1 MLMRALPLLALRL
14 LLVALCVAWVPARV
28 SAQAAQMAQ
37 VAQVAQVV
45 LDEDSLLFAR
55 LLLDDLVLSET
66 LEIHAVEDRMYLPLI
81 EISKLIEFKAEPSE
95 DGPRVS
101 GWLDSPAASFSVDL
115 VSGEIRVMGKARAR
129 YPESIIP
136 FGNEVF
142 MEQETLADLLGFPV
156 IADRYEALVS
166 LKPEYPLP
174 LQERLLREKRGGGFG
189 YGPRSDPGYPAE
201 NLPYGQSRGASL
213 DFSVSKV
220 FGFRDLSMES
230 DPPTRTGMLLSGDFL
245 WMTGFLGLEATV
257 DQGGFDPS
265 SLHVSLHRKDEDG
278 RLLGLLGAREIS
290 LGNVSPVAPPLVG
303 SGSGVFAASIS
314 NYPLFQPSYFDLQT
328 LEGYLAPQ
336 WDVELYRNGVLL
348 DYRPAGDSGSYR
360 FADIP
365 LSFGRNELVLEFR
378 GPFGQ
383 RRRET
388 YSYNVGTN
396 MIRPGNLHYRASVSA
411 ESGLPRVAFMQ
422 DFGLSRQA
430 TIGAS
435 AVAAHVPGGWNL
447 YPGIGFAG
455 YFSDIQADAHLA
467 LDLRG
472 IAPAG
477 DAGLRFQ
484 VDSLGVSL
492 RFSGYGDG
500 WIPAYPVATAT
511 PYRYQLYLG
520 LQGLKWIPS
529 PNVST
534 LSPTFRHTVF
544 ADGSGTDTL
553 DLQETIGNRLFRVRN
568 QNTIQHRFDGT
579 ATHSWNAAGTVSIG
593 STYRDTSIGADL
605 SYGVYPAPTADRIGL
620 NLELPLPANLR
631 AQARGDYRPS
641 GGGGAGIW
649 AAEGALYYQDR
660 TVRAG
665 VTGTWNSGNTWAV
678 SFSFFSNVSADLRDI
693 ALVPDSRQL
702 ASMGSVSVRVFVDS
716 NFNSRFDPGEK
727 PLEGVGFFVND
738 ISHETFTGSDGI
750 AFLRGLAPNM
760 KTGVSISR
768 VTLEDILMV
777 PVHEGRSCVTRPG
790 TTIPLDFP
798 VWLTGEIAGTV
809 YKESGREKRALPKV
823 RVELVGEEG
832 LAAGSTYSAYDGY
845 FQFVN
850 VRPGRYIARVTGDQA
865 GKPLSRP
872 VMRRITVP
880 ANGGYVDGVDL
891 LLPAD
896 PVAEPA
902 AAQVAEAPVAE
913 PVVAPVAEPTMPSV
927 VAPIVAEPAPSPV
940 VEAPRF
946 GLPQGKYAATVY
958 VPLITGTEGASIR
971 YTLGDEDPGPE
982 SGLLYTGPLVIGE
995 SAIVKA
1001 IALKE
1006 GWIPSPVADAAYLI
1020 LRPEPVR
1027 VPVPDL
1033 DPIPPPIPWLAAD
1046 PEPAIAPGPQV
1057 VKAPLFGLPQGKY
1070 HGSATVPLQAE
1081 TAGSVIRYSVGNEDP
1096 GPDSGLPYTGPLEIG
1111 ESTIVKAIALRDG
1124 WISSPV
1130 VTAAYIILNPESV
1143 PAMAATPA
1151 TAATPAPSARAP
1163 VPAQASRSSAA
1174 PEVPR
1179 IYRLVLRFH
1188 PDSATPLPGET
1199 ERMRKLAM
1207 LLGRS
1212 AAARNVVLEGHAAR
1226 AKTIEGQKEVSRLRA
1241 RFVSDWLVAQ
1251 GITDARRL
1259 SYRWMGADVP
1269 LVPNSTAQGM
1279 ALNRRVEVLI
1289 ELAPGDPD
1297 IPADL

>member
-1 MLMRALPLLALRL
+1 M
-14 LLVALCVAWVPARV
+14 ALCVMWAPARV
-28 SAQAAQMAQ
+28 PAQA
-37 VAQVAQVV
+37 V
-45 LDEDSLLFAR
+45 LDEDSLLFSR

-66 LEIHAVEDRMYLPLI
+66 LEIHALEDRVYLPLI
-81 EISKLIEFKAEPSE
+81 EISRLIEFKAEPSE
-95 DGPRVS
+95 DGTRVS
-101 GWLDSPAASFSVDL
+101 GWLDSPAATFSVDL
-115 VSGEIRVMGKARAR
+115 VSGEIKVMGKTRARA
-129 YPESIIP
+129 PDSVIP
-136 FGNEVF
+136 FGSEVF
-142 MEQETLADLLGFPV
+142 MERGILADLLGMPV

-166 LKPEYPLP
+166 LQPGYPLP

-189 YGPRSDPGYPAE
+189 YGLRSDPGYPEE
-201 NLPYGQSRGASL
+201 NLPYSPSRGASL

-220 FGFRDLSMES
+220 FGFRDLSLES

-245 WMTGFLGLEATV
+245 WMTGFLGLEADV

-278 RLLGLLGAREIS
+278 RLLGFLGAREVS
-290 LGNVSPVAPPLVG
+290 MGNVSPVSPPLVG
-303 SGSGVFAASIS
+303 AGSGAFSASIS

-348 DYRPAGDSGSYR
+348 DYLPAGDSGSYR

-383 RRRET
+383 RRREAHT
-388 YSYNVGTN
+388 YNVGTN

-411 ESGLPRVAFMQ
+411 ESGLPRIAFMQ
-422 DFGLSRQA
+422 DYGLSRQA
-430 TIGAS
+430 TVGAS

-455 YFSDIQADAHLA
+455 YFSDIQADGHLA
-467 LDLRG
+467 LDLRSG
-472 IAPAG
+472 APAG

-484 VDSLGVSL
+484 ADSLGVSL
-492 RFSGYGDG
+492 RFTGYGDG
-500 WIPAYPVATAT
+500 WIPAVPVAAAT

-534 LSPTFRHTVF
+534 LSPTFRHIGF
-544 ADGSGTDTL
+544 ADGSSTNTL
-553 DLQETIGNRLFRVRN
+553 DLQETIGNRLFRLRN
-568 QNTIQHRFDGT
+568 QNTVRHRFDGA
-579 ATHSWNAAGTVSIG
+579 ATHTWSAAGTVSVG
-593 STYRDTSIGADL
+593 STYRDASVGADL

-631 AQARGDYRPS
+631 MQARGDYRPS
-641 GGGGAGIW
+641 GGTGAGTW
-649 AAEGALYYQDR
+649 AAEAALYYQDR

-665 VTGTWNSGNTWAV
+665 VTGTWNTGNTWAI
-678 SFSFFSNVSADLRDI
+678 SFSFFSNVSADLRDVAI
-693 ALVPDSRQL
+693 VPDSRQL
-702 ASMGSVSVRVFVDS
+702 ASMGSISARVFVDS

-750 AFLRGLAPNM
+750 AFLRGLPPNV

-768 VTLEDILMV
+768 VTLEDILLV

-809 YKESGREKRALPKV
+809 YKESGRDRRALPKV

-832 LAAGSTYSAYDGY
+832 LAAGSVYSAYDEY

-850 VRPGRYIARVTGDQA
+850 VRPGRYIAQVTEDQS
-865 GKPLSRP
+865 GKPLERP

-880 ANGGYVDGVDL
+880 ANGGYVDGTDL
-891 LLPAD
+891 LLPPD
-896 PVAEPA
+896 PVPA
-902 AAQVAEAPVAE
+902 PAPLPVVEAPVIALVEAPAVLPAE
-913 PVVAPVAEPTMPSV
+913 PPIAAPPPL
-927 VAPIVAEPAPSPV
+927 PV

-946 GLPQGKYAATVY
+946 GLPQGRYAATVY
-958 VPLITGTEGASIR
+958 VPLVTGTEGASIR
-971 YTLGDEDPGPE
+971 YTLGNEDPGPE
-982 SGLLYTGPLVIGE
+982 RGLPYTDPLVLGE

-1001 IALKE
+1001 IAMKD
-1006 GWIPSPVADAAYLI
+1006 GWIPSPIADAAYLI

-1033 DPIPPPIPWLAAD
+1033 DPVPPPMPWLAAE
-1046 PEPAIAPGPQV
+1046 PEPAISLGPLV

-1070 HGSATVPLQAE
+1070 RGSVTLPLLAE
-1081 TAGSVIRYSVGNEDP
+1081 TAGAVIRYSLGNEDP
-1096 GPDSGLPYTGPLEIG
+1096 GLESGLPYTSPVEIG

-1130 VTAAYIILNPESV
+1130 VTAAYIILNPAPE
-1143 PAMAATPA
+1143 
-1151 TAATPAPSARAP
+1151 PAPEPAPAPMPAHDPLPVPPPVAAGLAEP
-1163 VPAQASRSSAA
+1163 VPALAPQLTQTPQA
-1174 PEVPR
+1174 PR

-1188 PDSATPLPGET
+1188 PDSSTPLPGET
-1199 ERMRKLAM
+1199 ERMWKLAI
-1207 LLGRS
+1207 LLGNS
-1212 AAARNVVLEGHAAR
+1212 GVPRNVILEGHAAR

-1241 RFVSDWLVAQ
+1241 QFVSDWMIAR

-1279 ALNRRVEVLI
+1279 AMNRRVEVLI
-1289 ELAPGDPD
+1289 ELLPGDPP
-1297 IPADL
+1297 IPDDLR